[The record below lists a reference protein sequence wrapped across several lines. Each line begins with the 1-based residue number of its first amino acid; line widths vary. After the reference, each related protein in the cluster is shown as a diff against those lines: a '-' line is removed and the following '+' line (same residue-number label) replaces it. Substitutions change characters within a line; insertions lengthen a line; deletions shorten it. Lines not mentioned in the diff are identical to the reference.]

1 MLAIA
6 AAAAFVGLFALWV
19 VVPRFILRRR
29 QAAEPTAT
37 PATGLPSAGL
47 PSGALHHEELAPA
60 AAD

>member
-29 QAAEPTAT
+29 QAAEPTGAAT
-37 PATGLPSAGL
+37 PSAAMSAAALPR
-47 PSGALHHEELAPA
+47 EELAPA

>member
-37 PATGLPSAGL
+37 PSAG
-47 PSGALHHEELAPA
+47 LHHEELAPA

>member
-29 QAAEPTAT
+29 QAAETTAA
-37 PATGLPSAGL
+37 PATGLPSAGM

>member
-29 QAAEPTAT
+29 RDAEPAT
-37 PATGLPSAGL
+37 TMT
-47 PSGALHHEELAPA
+47 SGAAASAPLYHEELAPS

>member
-29 QAAEPTAT
+29 QAAEPTGTPT
-37 PATGLPSAGL
+37 PAT
-47 PSGALHHEELAPA
+47 ALHHEELAPA